1 MSAGCTQAY
10 ERAKATAMQRL
21 QERNTQAARGG
32 GPEAAVMTGANGS
45 VVIGS
50 ESMEPRASNM
60 PPEATRPAPPPTPDQ
75 DIEAPAPPSEDKPE
89 LLFAIVPCDPP
100 FTSVSCMAGHDRGT
114 AVHISRAKGEAQ

>member
-32 GPEAAVMTGANGS
+32 GPEAAVMTSANGS

-50 ESMEPRASNM
+50 DSME

-75 DIEAPAPPSEDKPE
+75 DIEAPAPPSEGKPE
-89 LLFAIVPCDPP
+89 LLFAIVPCEPP
-100 FTSVSCMAGHDRGT
+100 FTISYVLHVSLMHGWP
-114 AVHISRAKGEAQ
+114 